1 MAVAKEIKETIAVTI
16 DEVFKK
22 MNSISWLE
30 RQKAMKDEAFKNT
43 EKILYCFNILKEHVA
58 DEEGYLAMI
67 QKSTSGSIVR
77 YQKNKVDK
85 PDEDQ
90 LLEDRIACRMEGKKL
105 TVKVKG
111 TIVKNFVLA
120 DEYNITNTKYEET
133 IDSMVNVVKIY
144 DENKKQVGEVKNG
157 NWIDKYGIYQ
167 QIYTKEKGINAE
179 TAAKNMLSGVE
190 KKVTLDGI
198 NGDLSCIAGNGVEVY
213 DKATGLNGVF
223 WIDSDTHTWE
233 NGTHIMSLELNFKNI
248 MDSKEY
254 DETEE

>member
-58 DEEGYLAMI
+58 DEKGYLAMI

-90 LLEDRIACRMEGKKL
+90 LLEDRIASYNRSKNDVERIEKALKKIEGKKGYEVIEMRYL
-105 TVKVKG
+105 QRKKTV
-111 TIVKNFVLA
+111 
-120 DEYNITNTKYEET
+120 
-133 IDSMVNVVKIY
+133 
-144 DENKKQVGEVKNG
+144 ENGKQVE
-157 NWIDKYGIYQ
+157 
-167 QIYTKEKGINAE
+167 
-179 TAAKNMLSGVE
+179 
-190 KKVTLDGI
+190 
-198 NGDLSCIAGNGVEVY
+198 EVY
-213 DKATGLNGVF
+213 TFEEIADILGGQQGYNENLNEKTVRNYKNALVRDMAIFLFG
-223 WIDSDTHTWE
+223 SDAV
-233 NGTHIMSLELNFKNI
+233 
-248 MDSKEY
+248 
-254 DETEE
+254 

>member
-85 PDEDQ
+85 PDRSKNDVE
-90 LLEDRIACRMEGKKL
+90 RIEKALKKIEGKKGYEVIEMRYL
-105 TVKVKG
+105 QRKKTV
-111 TIVKNFVLA
+111 
-120 DEYNITNTKYEET
+120 
-133 IDSMVNVVKIY
+133 
-144 DENKKQVGEVKNG
+144 ENGKQVE
-157 NWIDKYGIYQ
+157 
-167 QIYTKEKGINAE
+167 
-179 TAAKNMLSGVE
+179 
-190 KKVTLDGI
+190 
-198 NGDLSCIAGNGVEVY
+198 EVY
-213 DKATGLNGVF
+213 TFEEIADILGGQQGYNENLNEKTVRNYKNALVRDMAIFLFG
-223 WIDSDTHTWE
+223 SDAV
-233 NGTHIMSLELNFKNI
+233 
-248 MDSKEY
+248 
-254 DETEE
+254 

>member
-90 LLEDRIACRMEGKKL
+90 LLEDRIASYNRSKNDVERIEMRYLQRKK
-105 TVKVKG
+105 TV
-111 TIVKNFVLA
+111 
-120 DEYNITNTKYEET
+120 
-133 IDSMVNVVKIY
+133 
-144 DENKKQVGEVKNG
+144 ENGKQVE
-157 NWIDKYGIYQ
+157 
-167 QIYTKEKGINAE
+167 
-179 TAAKNMLSGVE
+179 
-190 KKVTLDGI
+190 
-198 NGDLSCIAGNGVEVY
+198 EVY
-213 DKATGLNGVF
+213 TFEEIADILGGQQGYNENLNEKTVRNYKNALVRDMAIFLFG
-223 WIDSDTHTWE
+223 SDAV
-233 NGTHIMSLELNFKNI
+233 
-248 MDSKEY
+248 
-254 DETEE
+254 